1 MKRITS
7 CLLLTAFS
15 LSVASPVLADG
26 AVKSRSQMDP
36 RYQWRLED
44 IYPSGAAWQ
53 KDWKEVKSQTEALA
67 KYEGK
72 LLSSPRTLLAF
83 LVAYESACVKLSRL
97 FEYAQRGSDQDTSV
111 SSFDALVGKSE
122 VLFKDVSAATA
133 FLSPEIARMTEK
145 KLAHFVAQEPK
156 LKNYRQFLSNA
167 IRQGRHTL
175 PKEQEALLAQSGEV
189 MGVPENA
196 FGKLADTDLK
206 FPTIKDESGK
216 DTELSEGRY
225 ISLLESD
232 KREVRK
238 NAYVGLLSTYG
249 AVNNTMAALLNGQ
262 VKAHVFN
269 RTVRK
274 YPSAIAAALDNEN
287 IPIKVYD
294 SLVSTVNEGLPTLHR
309 YYALRKQVLN
319 LPEQRPYDWSVALVP
334 GSKMEFPFEE
344 GKKIINEALA
354 PLGQEY
360 LKVLNKGFDSR
371 WVDVY
376 ENKGKRSGAYSASVY
391 GVHPYVLQSYSGTYW
406 DLSTLAH
413 EMGHAVNGYFS
424 QTSNNFF
431 NADNPIFVAEV
442 ASQTNEILLMDYL
455 LKKTTDRKQRLFLL
469 CQYADGIIGSIFRQ
483 TQYAE
488 FEKTIHQKADGGE
501 TLTSDFLNGTWNSI
515 LKKYAGPANTL
526 EPESRFGWSRVP
538 HFYYNFYVYKYS
550 TSYAASLAM
559 AEKIEKEGQPAAR
572 KYLRF
577 LKAGSSKYPVQ
588 LLQEAGIDLT
598 TPQPVKT
605 TVKKLGEIVDQI
617 EALSKEIYAG
627 R

>member
-1 MKRITS
+1 
-7 CLLLTAFS
+7 LLTALS

-26 AVKSRSQMDP
+26 AVKSRSQSDP
-36 RYQWRLED
+36 RYQWRIED
-44 IYPSGAAWQ
+44 IYASTAAWQ
-53 KDWKEVKSQTEALA
+53 KDWKEVKSETKALA

-72 LLSSPRTLLAF
+72 LLSSPQTLLAF
-83 LVAYESACVKLSRL
+83 LEAYEGSSVKLSRL

-111 SSFDALVGKSE
+111 SAFNALVGKSE
-122 VLFKDVSAATA
+122 YLAKDVGAATA
-133 FLSPEIARMTEK
+133 FVSPEVAKMSEK
-145 KLAHFVAQEPK
+145 KLARFLATEPK
-156 LKNYRQFLSNA
+156 LKNYRQFLANV

-206 FPTIKDESGK
+206 FPTIKDEKGQN
-216 DTELSEGRY
+216 TELSEGRY

-232 KREVRK
+232 KREVRR

-249 AVNNTMAALLNGQ
+249 SVNNTMAALLNGE

-274 YPSAIAAALDNEN
+274 YPSAMAAALDNEN
-287 IPIKVYD
+287 IPTKVYD
-294 SLVSTVNEGLPTLHR
+294 SLVSAVNEGLPALHR
-309 YYALRKQVLN
+309 YYALRKKVLN
-319 LPEQRPYDWSVALVP
+319 LPDQRPYDWSVALVP
-334 GSKMEFPFEE
+334 GSKMEFPYEE
-344 GKKIINEALA
+344 GKKIINAALA
-354 PLGQEY
+354 PLGKEY

-376 ENKGKRSGAYSASVY
+376 ENKGKRTGAYSASIY
-391 GVHPYVLQSYSGTYW
+391 GIHPFVLQSYSNTYW

-442 ASQTNEILLMDYL
+442 ASQTNEILLMDYML
-455 LKKTTDRKQRLFLL
+455 EKTTDKKQKLFLL
-469 CQYADGIIGSIFRQ
+469 CQYADGIIGSIYRQ

-488 FEKTIHQKADGGE
+488 FEKAIHRKADGGE
-501 TLTSDFLNGTWNSI
+501 TLTVDFLNGTWNSI

-526 EPESRFGWSRVP
+526 EPESRFGWSRIP

-550 TSYAASLAM
+550 TSYAAALAM
-559 AEKIEKEGQPAAR
+559 AEKIEKEGQPAAQ
-572 KYLRF
+572 KYIRF
-577 LKAGSSKYPVQ
+577 LKAGSSEYPVQ

-598 TPQPVKT
+598 TPQPVKI
-605 TVKKLGEIVDQI
+605 TVAKFGEIVNQI
-617 EALSKEIYAG
+617 DALSKEIQAG